1 MYLFL
6 VIAIGLGN
14 GAGQIKITLVG
25 TIIAFFVVIVFSARR
40 IKDVIKDTGVV
51 QMSIT
56 IEKKLSS
63 ENVNKLIDE
72 IKKQALSL
80 ELISLNKSSKILTI
94 NLNLNLKSFEKLNS
108 INDKII
114 KLYPSANI
122 VVGRDHNISL

>member
-1 MYLFL
+1 MLL
-6 VIAIGLGN
+6 SLAWNV
-14 GAGQIKITLVG
+14 
-25 TIIAFFVVIVFSARR
+25 
-40 IKDVIKDTGVV
+40 
-51 QMSIT
+51 
-56 IEKKLSS
+56 LSS

-94 NLNLNLKSFEKLNS
+94 NLNLNLKSIEKLNS

-114 KLYPSANI
+114 KMYPSANI